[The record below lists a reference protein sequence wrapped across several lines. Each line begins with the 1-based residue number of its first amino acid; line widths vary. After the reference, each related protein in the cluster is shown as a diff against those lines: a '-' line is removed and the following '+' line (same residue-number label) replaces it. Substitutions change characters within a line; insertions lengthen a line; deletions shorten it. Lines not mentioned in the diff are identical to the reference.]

1 VKLSPF
7 VHEERRD
14 ARRGGDGSAALGS
27 HHQEARVEPVGKDS
41 AGGDDGHAARS
52 PRRISGARIED
63 VVIAAAVDDEGPLVV
78 TRRGDGFVVE
88 VDGR

>member
-1 VKLSPF
+1 MKLSLL

-14 ARRGGDGSAALGS
+14 SCGGGDSSTALGS
-27 HHQEARVEPVGKDS
+27 HHQQARIEPVGQDS
-41 AGGDDGHAARS
+41 ARGDDGHASRS